1 MFFIPFIPR
10 LSIHVLAKS
19 NTPVLTPFSHI
30 DNSALNWQLHPPTPL
45 TFAHHF
51 ILLLPKSVYSGEMMD
66 GATFLVEL
74 SVMDYYFATKRS
86 SSVGLAALLVSLEAW
101 PKGFSKNCAPVNCT
115 ETFAQSVFGIAGFD
129 CNSKEVHECYQ
140 RLHTMWRSY
149 QQQGMLK
156 DSVKEDDP
164 RPASPFGVATLLGQ
178 DLASGH
184 NYSAPLA

>member
-1 MFFIPFIPR
+1 M
-10 LSIHVLAKS
+10 
-19 NTPVLTPFSHI
+19 TPFSHI

-101 PKGFSKNCAPVNCT
+101 PKGFSKNYAPVNCT

-164 RPASPFGVATLLGQ
+164 RPASPYGVATLLGQ